1 MRQITVA
8 IHTYDRA
15 LELKAMLENEG
26 ITAALQNVNLE
37 KPVVSSGV
45 RVRINE
51 DDLPL
56 ALRIIENPDIF
67 RTNAAA
73 AQDAGRFI
81 LVPVDFSEHSTKAVG
96 IAFEIAQLQKAE
108 VVFLHSYI
116 DPYITGN
123 VQLSDALSFDLAA
136 DSEARKQIEQTA
148 TSMMQH
154 FAERMREHIK
164 LGELPAV
171 KFTTVVVEG
180 VPEDSI
186 VEYAKENTPYL
197 VVMGTRGSKR
207 KSAEL
212 IGSVTAE
219 VLDKCR
225 ITLLSIPETFNAPTP
240 FKPKNILMF
249 SNLEQED
256 ILAIDT
262 MSRIF
267 KDSNAT
273 VTIAHVPGKKRS
285 FEMNEK
291 QSMQSLLKYCTQ
303 NYPQF
308 TFNVEALTIENAQQE
323 YTDLKNERNID
334 LIVMPNKRKNVFARF
349 FNPGLAH
356 RILDNGDL
364 PMLVIRV

>member
-26 ITAALQNVNLE
+26 ITATLQNVNLE

-67 RTNAAA
+67 RTNGSA
-73 AQDAGRFI
+73 AQDANRFI
-81 LVPVDFSEHSTKAVG
+81 LVPVDFSEHSMKAVH
-96 IAFEIAQLQKAE
+96 IAFEIAELHKAE
-108 VVFLHSYI
+108 IAFLHSYI
-116 DPYITGN
+116 DPYVTGN
-123 VQLSDALSFDLAA
+123 VQLSDALTFDLAA

-148 TSMMQH
+148 QSMMQH
-154 FAERMREHIK
+154 FADRVRERIK
-164 LGELPAV
+164 RSELPAI
-171 KFTTVVVEG
+171 KFTTNVVEG
-180 VPEDSI
+180 VPEDAI
-186 VEYAKENTPYL
+186 ANFAKENTPYL
-197 VVMGTRGSKR
+197 VIMGTRGAKR
-207 KSAEL
+207 KSAEM

-225 ITLLSIPETFNAPTP
+225 ITLLSIPETFDAPTP
-240 FKPKNILMF
+240 FKPKNIIMF

-267 KDSNAT
+267 SDSEAN
-273 VTIAHVPGKKRS
+273 VTIAHVPGKKRT
-285 FEMNEK
+285 FESNEQ
-291 QSMQSLLKYCTQ
+291 QSMQSLLNYCTK
-303 NYPQF
+303 NYPRF
-308 TFNVEALTIENAQQE
+308 KFAVEHISLENAQAE
-323 YTDLKNERNID
+323 YSDIKDKRNID
-334 LIVMPNKRKNVFARF
+334 LIVIPNKRRNVFARF

>member
-1 MRQITVA
+1 
-8 IHTYDRA
+8 
-15 LELKAMLENEG
+15 
-26 ITAALQNVNLE
+26 
-37 KPVVSSGV
+37 
-45 RVRINE
+45 
-51 DDLPL
+51 
-56 ALRIIENPDIF
+56 
-67 RTNAAA
+67 
-73 AQDAGRFI
+73 
-81 LVPVDFSEHSTKAVG
+81 
-96 IAFEIAQLQKAE
+96 
-108 VVFLHSYI
+108 
-116 DPYITGN
+116 
-123 VQLSDALSFDLAA
+123 
-136 DSEARKQIEQTA
+136 
-148 TSMMQH
+148 
-154 FAERMREHIK
+154 
-164 LGELPAV
+164 
-171 KFTTVVVEG
+171 
-180 VPEDSI
+180 
-186 VEYAKENTPYL
+186 
-197 VVMGTRGSKR
+197 MGTRGSKR

>member
-26 ITAALQNVNLE
+26 ITASLQNVNLE

-67 RTNAAA
+67 RANNAQ
-73 AQDAGRFI
+73 AQDADRFI
-81 LVPVDFSEHSTKAVG
+81 LVPVDFSEHSTKAVR
-96 IAFEIAQLQKAE
+96 IAFEIAELQKTE
-108 VVFLHSYI
+108 IVFLHSYI
-116 DPYITGN
+116 DPYVTGN
-123 VQLSDALSFDLAA
+123 VQLSDAISFDLAA

-148 TSMMQH
+148 HSMMQH
-154 FAERMREHIK
+154 FAERVRERIK
-164 LGELPAV
+164 LGGLPAV
-171 KFTTVVVEG
+171 KFATHVVEG

-186 VEYAKENTPYL
+186 VEYAKEHTPYL
-197 VVMGTRGSKR
+197 VVMGTRGAKR

-225 ITLLSIPETFNAPTP
+225 ITLLSIPETFEAPEP
-240 FKPKNILMF
+240 FKPQNIIVF

-267 KDSNAT
+267 KDSEAH
-273 VTIAHVPGKKRS
+273 VILAHVPGKKRS
-285 FEMNEK
+285 FESNEK
-291 QSMQSLLKYCTQ
+291 QSMQSLLNYCTQ
-303 NYPQF
+303 NYPRF
-308 TFNVEALTIENAQQE
+308 TFSVEELTAENAKE
-323 YTDLKNERNID
+323 RSCDLKTERNID
-334 LIVMPNKRKNVFARF
+334 LIVMPNKRRNAFARF